1 MSGRRVVR
9 AAAIAA
15 AIATAAIALSAYAF
29 GGWAII
35 TVDDLPET
43 LVVSRPVTLSFVVRQ
58 HGVTPL
64 DKLSPA
70 VTATDGKSEVTARV
84 TAGARG
90 HYSSTLVLPRSGEWS
105 ITIHSGFRASRIT
118 LLPVRAIDPG
128 AAAPVIRSFAE
139 RGERLFVAKGCL
151 TCHTHGAF
159 AGKGYQTLDV
169 GPDLTPKRYE
179 PGYLTRFLTD
189 PSIQRTPGR
198 SEMPALGLSTAELSA
213 LVAFINGD
221 RPVATH
227 R

>member
-1 MSGRRVVR
+1 MPGRRVVR
-9 AAAIAA
+9 IAAIAA
-15 AIATAAIALSAYAF
+15 AAIALSAYAF

-43 LVVSRPVTLSFVVRQ
+43 LVASRPATLSFVVRQ

-64 DKLSPA
+64 EKLSPT
-70 VTATDGKSEVTARV
+70 VTATDGRSEVTARV

-90 HYSSTLVLPRSGEWS
+90 HYASTLVLPRAGEWS
-105 ITIHSGFRASRIT
+105 ITIHSGFGASRIK
-118 LLPVRAIDPG
+118 LLPVRAVDPG
-128 AAAPVIRSFAE
+128 AAAPVVRRLAE
-139 RGERLFVAKGCL
+139 RGERLFVAKGCV
-151 TCHTHGAF
+151 TCHTHGAV
-159 AGKGYQTLDV
+159 AGKGYQSLDV

-179 PGYLTRFLTD
+179 PGYLKRFLTD

-198 SEMPALGLSTAELSA
+198 PEMPALGLTSAELSA

-221 RPVATH
+221 RSVAAG